1 MAAKKGHSKSG
12 GRGKGTP
19 NKVTQS
25 MREWVQMI
33 IDNNR
38 ARLENDLQALE
49 PKERW
54 QLIEKL
60 MQYVI
65 PKQREITDGEE
76 MQEFRNWKESR
87 ASMGRLFERLGMKQT
102 E

>member
-25 MREWVQMI
+25 MREWVQTL

-38 ARLENDLQALE
+38 ERLERDFEALE

-54 QLIEKL
+54 LLIEKL
-60 MQYVI
+60 MQYII
-65 PKQREITDGEE
+65 PKQHEDKGASSEEI
-76 MQEFRNWKESR
+76 QEYRDWKESR
-87 ASMGRLFERLGMKQT
+87 ERMKKLFFPNT
-102 E
+102 EI